1 MASGV
6 NSEPANAG
14 QKRYEVFGRLAQ
26 ADTANAG
33 AREIYGDSSGPIP
46 LTIELP
52 NVESAEYKFLMISG
66 MPDDFRMSSGF
77 RTKNAWLVSIRD
89 ASKLRIV
96 PSSGYSGQFLLHVL
110 LVTEGNKSDEQIIAV
125 TIGPKGD
132 ENLKN
137 VAPNVASTA
146 ATSPKAEAEPARARP
161 AKKQISEERENA
173 SMQRAAEFVDNADIS
188 AARLIY
194 ETLAM
199 KGSASAAFA
208 MGQTFDPEFLTGKR
222 IEGLKPDIERARS
235 WYKKAIELGSPDAEA
250 KLVNLDAR

>member
-6 NSEPANAG
+6 DAGPIYAG
-14 QKRYEVFGRLAQ
+14 QKRYEVLRRLAQ
-26 ADTANAG
+26 ADTASA
-33 AREIYGDSSGPIP
+33 AEREIYGDSSGPIP

-66 MPDDFRMSSGF
+66 LPDNFRMSSGF

-89 ASKLRIV
+89 APKLRIV
-96 PSSGYSGQFLLHVL
+96 PSSGYSGQFVLHVL
-110 LVTEGNKSDEQIIAV
+110 LITEGNKSDEQLIAV

-132 ENLKN
+132 DNLKD
-137 VAPNVASTA
+137 VTPNVASTA
-146 ATSPKAEAEPARARP
+146 ATSPKAEAEPAPERP
-161 AKKQISEERENA
+161 AKRQLSEELENA
-173 SMQRAAEFVDNADIS
+173 SMQRAGEFIDNADIS

-208 MGQTFDPEFLTGKR
+208 MGQTFDPEFLRGKR
-222 IEGLKPDIERARS
+222 IEGLRPDIERARR